1 MNELVATLT
10 VGARLRHDG
19 ETFQV
24 VDFAGRRITLQS
36 AGGRER
42 QVEIGW
48 LLGHPSTE
56 LLGARLGQAPLPAVG
71 PEFAALTEREHAALA
86 ERAAHVC
93 EVLSG
98 YRSGS
103 ADLAAPDEP
112 RPVYDPAVSRMARY
126 QAKAAELGVDERTV
140 RRWVKA
146 YQRDGAAG
154 LLDGREARKS
164 HPLAGVD
171 PRWLDMCRTVLEE
184 HTDASRPTHGLVLAR
199 VAARLEQEYG
209 PGRVHGPGRSKAYA
223 VLAEITRGTNAFT
236 GSTKGKRSIANRPV
250 GVYGKLRA
258 TRSGEYLLLDTTRL
272 DVFAMEPVTLQWV
285 GAELTIAIDLYSRC
299 IAGLRLTP
307 VSTKSVDAAAVLF
320 EALRPPQTQTTGPFG
335 SRTALTAGARW
346 PYHGVPRAV
355 VVDANQLADQDGQ
368 LLLPSVA
375 AETIVVDH
383 GKIYVSEHLTSVC
396 AHLGISIQP
405 ARPDNATDKAAV
417 ERFFR
422 TLREGLLQA
431 LPGYKGPDVY
441 SRGRDVE
448 DQAFYF
454 LDELELIIR
463 QWVGI
468 CYHTRPHEGLVIP
481 EVPGLDVSPNEMYEH
496 GVERAGFLQ
505 VLPRADLVYDFLPV
519 EWRTIQHYGVEING
533 LRYNGPALTP
543 YRNRTSPHTGV
554 HAGKWPLRVDSDD
567 ICHVYFQDP
576 ADNSWHALV
585 WEHAESLDGPFSRE
599 ALAYARRLAAETER
613 FPDDRRAIAGL
624 LERWDAGLIRNP
636 TERRMAVRISQ
647 HRTALVDAA
656 AAQTPSAA
664 DDVRRLPT
672 VQALAFGD
680 PPPAAAIGAGPPAA
694 AGDDDDERDLAAK
707 PEVDLP
713 DVPSGEELS
722 DEEFYAEAMR
732 PAR

>member
-1 MNELVATLT
+1 
-10 VGARLRHDG
+10 
-19 ETFQV
+19 
-24 VDFAGRRITLQS
+24 
-36 AGGRER
+36 
-42 QVEIGW
+42 VEIGW

-56 LLGARLGQAPLPAVG
+56 LLGAPLVQAPLPAVG
-71 PEFAALTEREHAALA
+71 PEFAALTESEYAALA
-86 ERAAHVC
+86 ERAAHVR

-103 ADLAAPDEP
+103 VELAAPGEP
-112 RPVYDPAVSRMARY
+112 RPVYDPAVPRMARY

-140 RRWVKA
+140 RRWVNA
-146 YQRDGAAG
+146 YQQHGAAG
-154 LLDGREARKS
+154 LLDGREARQS
-164 HPLAGVD
+164 HLLAGVD

-184 HTDASRPTHGLVLAR
+184 HTDASRPTHGMLLAR
-199 VAARLEQEYG
+199 VTARLEHEYR
-209 PGRVHGPGRSKAYA
+209 PGQVPLPGRSKAYA

-258 TRSGEYLLLDTTRL
+258 TRPGEYLLLDTTPL

-285 GAELTIAIDLYSRC
+285 GAELTIAIDLCSRC

-320 EALRPPQTQTTGPFG
+320 EALRPPQTQSTGPFG
-335 SRTALTAGARW
+335 SRTSLSAEARW

-368 LLLPSVA
+368 PLLPSVA
-375 AETIVVDH
+375 AETIVVDR
-383 GKIYVSEHLTSVC
+383 GKIYVSEHLSSVC
-396 AHLGISIQP
+396 ARLGISIQP
-405 ARPDNATDKAAV
+405 ARPYTPTDKAVV

-454 LDELELIIR
+454 LDELEQIIR
-463 QWVGI
+463 EWVGS

-505 VLPRADLVYDFLPV
+505 VPFRADLVYDFLRV
-519 EWRTIQHYGVEING
+519 DWRTIQHYGVETDR

-543 YRNRTSPHTGV
+543 YRNRTSPYTGA
-554 HAGKWPLRVDSDD
+554 HAGKWPLRVDDDD
-567 ICHVYFQDP
+567 IRHVYFQDP
-576 ADNSWHALV
+576 ADGRWHTLV

-613 FPDDRRAIAGL
+613 FPDDLRAMAGL
-624 LERWDAGLIRNP
+624 LERWDAGLTRNP
-636 TERRMAVRISQ
+636 TERRMAVRVSQ
-647 HRTALVDAA
+647 HRAALMEAA
-656 AAQTPSAA
+656 EAQTPSAA

-672 VQALAFGD
+672 VQALAFGE
-680 PPPAAAIGAGPPAA
+680 PPPAEVIGAGQPAP
-694 AGDDDDERDLAAK
+694 AGDDDDERDLAAE
-707 PEVDLP
+707 PDVDLP
-713 DVPSGEELS
+713 DVPSDEEFS
-722 DEEFYAEAMR
+722 DEEYYADAMR
-732 PAR
+732 PTR

>member
-48 LLGHPSTE
+48 LLGHASTE

-86 ERAAHVC
+86 ERAAHVR

-103 ADLAAPDEP
+103 AELAAPDEP
-112 RPVYDPAVSRMARY
+112 RPIYDPAVSRMARY
-126 QAKAAELGVDERTV
+126 RAKAAELGVDERTV

-154 LLDGREARKS
+154 LLDGREVRKS
-164 HPLAGVD
+164 HPLAGMD

-199 VAARLEQEYG
+199 VAARLEQEHG
-209 PGRVHGPGRSKAYA
+209 PGRVPVPGRSKAYA

-258 TRSGEYLLLDTTRL
+258 TRPGEYLLLDTTRL

-335 SRTALTAGARW
+335 PRTALTAEARW

-368 LLLPSVA
+368 LLLPSAA

-396 AHLGISIQP
+396 ARLGISIQP

-468 CYHTRPHEGLVIP
+468 CYHTRPHEGLVVP
-481 EVPGLDVSPNEMYEH
+481 EVPGLEISPNEMYEH

-554 HAGKWPLRVDSDD
+554 YAGKWPLRLDDDD
-567 ICHVYFQDP
+567 IAHVYFQDP
-576 ADNSWHALV
+576 ADNCWHVLV

-599 ALAYARRLAAETER
+599 ALAYARRLAAGTER
-613 FPDDRRAIAGL
+613 FPDDLRAIAGL

-647 HRTALVDAA
+647 HRAALVDAA
-656 AAQTPSAA
+656 EALTPSAA

-680 PPPAAAIGAGPPAA
+680 PPPAAAIGAGQPTA
-694 AGDDDDERDLAAK
+694 AGDDDDERDLAAE
-707 PEVDLP
+707 PEVGLP